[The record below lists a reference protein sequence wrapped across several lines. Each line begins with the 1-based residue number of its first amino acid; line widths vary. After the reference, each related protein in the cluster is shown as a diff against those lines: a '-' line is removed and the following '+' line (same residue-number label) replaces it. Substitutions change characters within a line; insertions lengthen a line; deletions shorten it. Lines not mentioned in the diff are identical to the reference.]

1 MGAARGRALRGD
13 LRSPDHG
20 RQGQLYLSQR
30 SVRPSYTVTMR
41 LARVCA
47 ALELLSPPP
56 EFAFIGS
63 IRIGVAAGQALVGTY
78 GGRGRR
84 TYGVQGDRVNLAAR
98 LMIAAPEGDILCDEE
113 IYRAAQGQVTF
124 TALPPIRVKGFAE
137 PVAVFR
143 PELCRAGSGLPP
155 QATPPGQRS
164 LQSRLRPQS
173 ATG

>member
-1 MGAARGRALRGD
+1 MPR
-13 LRSPDHG
+13 
-20 RQGQLYLSQR
+20 
-30 SVRPSYTVTMR
+30 
-41 LARVCA
+41 
-47 ALELLSPPP
+47 LELLSPPP
-56 EFAFIGS
+56 ELAFIGA

-143 PELCRAGSGLPP
+143 PTGNPAGAAEFAVASSTVIRNRLDHLSPSEQLVLKVASVLGPTFAAATLGEIFPVDSEKARLGALCAGWKSRAS
-155 QATPPGQRS
+155 
-164 LQSRLRPQS
+164 
-173 ATG
+173 